1 MPSELKPCVEKV
13 GQNGEIRIPS
23 DYLKTLGLCPGE
35 EVELKLEDGH
45 LLVEPKKKGRSL
57 KEAGPKSPLKQ
68 LTGILEIDDPD
79 VERLITKEAW
89 YD

>member
-1 MPSELKPCVEKV
+1 MPSKLKPYVEKV

-35 EVELKLEDGH
+35 KVELTLEDGH
-45 LLVEPKKKGRSL
+45 LLIEPKKKD
-57 KEAGPKSPLKQ
+57 AGPTSPLKQ

-79 VERLITKEAW
+79 VERLIAKEAW